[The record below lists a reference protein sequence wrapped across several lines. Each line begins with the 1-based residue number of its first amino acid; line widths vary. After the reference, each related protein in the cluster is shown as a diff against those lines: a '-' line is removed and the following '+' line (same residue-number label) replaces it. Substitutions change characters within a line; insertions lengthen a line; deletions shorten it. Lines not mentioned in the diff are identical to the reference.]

1 MKKTRITGTSFI
13 LLIIMLLAGCSGN
26 KPVDNLKPG
35 PAETTE
41 TDVSAE
47 PVLINNETLL
57 LLKDLTENGDY
68 VNSRE
73 FPSLIKASVVYESL
87 GGNIHIIDLRSPL
100 LFSQGHI
107 KGAVNKRFEELPS
120 YFETGIKPFE
130 FDKIIV
136 VCDDGQLSSYTVS
149 LLRLMGYGNTF
160 AMRWGMSSWNR
171 KFAEAGWL
179 KGLSSKYES
188 TLEKVSRE
196 KPAAVGM
203 PELKTGLTTG
213 AEISAERFR
222 KVFAEGS
229 GNVLITVDEVYADPQ
244 KYFVINYERKDKYDD
259 GHIPGAV
266 RYKPGATLGITSE
279 MSTMPS
285 GKTAVIYCGTGHN
298 SAFVTA
304 YLRLFGYDART
315 LKYGNNAFMVD
326 WMRKDAATLS
336 WLPFSDA
343 DINDF
348 PVVK

>member
-1 MKKTRITGTSFI
+1 MKKTRITGTAFS
-13 LLIIMLLAGCSGN
+13 LLIITLLAGCSGN

-41 TDVSAE
+41 AAVSAE
-47 PVLINNETLL
+47 PVLIDNETLL
-57 LLKDLTENGDY
+57 LLKDLTDNGDY

-107 KGAVNKRFEELPS
+107 KGAVNKRFEKLPA

-130 FDKIIV
+130 SDKIIL

-171 KFAEAGWL
+171 KLAEAGWL
-179 KGLSSKYES
+179 KGLSAKYES
-188 TLEKVSRE
+188 TLEQASHE

-213 AEISAERFR
+213 AEISVERFR

-229 GNVLITVDEVYADPQ
+229 GNVLITADEVYADPQ
-244 KYFVINYERKDKYDD
+244 NYFVMNYERKDKYDD

-266 RYKPGATLGITSE
+266 RYKPGATLGLTSE
-279 MSTMPS
+279 MSTIPS
-285 GKTAVIYCGTGHN
+285 GKIAVVYCGTGHN

-336 WLPFSDA
+336 WLPFSSA

>member
-1 MKKTRITGTSFI
+1 MKKTRITGTAFS
-13 LLIIMLLAGCSGN
+13 LLIITLLAGCSGN

-41 TDVSAE
+41 KDVSAE
-47 PVLINNETLL
+47 PVLIDNETLL
-57 LLKDLTENGDY
+57 LLKDLTDNGDY

-73 FPSLIKASVVYESL
+73 FPSLIKASVVYENL

-100 LFSQGHI
+100 HFSQGHI
-107 KGAVNKRFEELPS
+107 KGAVNKRFEELPA

-130 FDKIIV
+130 SDKIIV

-179 KGLSSKYES
+179 KGLSANFES
-188 TLEKVSRE
+188 TLEQASHE
-196 KPAAVGM
+196 KPAAIGM

-213 AEISAERFR
+213 ADISAERFR
-222 KVFAEGS
+222 IVFAEGS

-244 KYFVINYERKDKYDD
+244 KYFVMNYERKDKYDD

-266 RYKPGATLGITSE
+266 RYKPGATLGLTSE
-279 MSTMPS
+279 MSTIPS
-285 GKTAVIYCGTGHN
+285 GKIAVVYCGTGHN